1 MKFREIVRFEF
12 AYQVRRPYFW
22 LFIIVLVYLNFL
34 MTRDRAVSD
43 ALFEE
48 FFINSPFL
56 IANTTV
62 FGGLIWLMM
71 AASIAG
77 DAAARDAGSRMHP
90 LIYTT
95 SITRAQYLGGRFLA
109 AFVLNALLLLAG
121 QVGILLGIYLP
132 GVNPELIG
140 PFRPAAF
147 LTAYVFLSLPNAF
160 VATALQFGLAV
171 RSGRAMASYL
181 GSFILFFMG
190 FFVASFLLYQQGLGT
205 LLDPIGI
212 RFIVEDIAH
221 LWTTV
226 EKKERLLNLEGIVLT
241 NRLLWLGVGMI
252 TVAVT
257 YLGFRFAHPLGS
269 TSQWTRL
276 SLPFRRLKP
285 VGKNKNTMNSTGI
298 GVRAGTPISVP
309 NSPRT
314 FGFGMHV
321 RQTLTLAWASF
332 QTIATSWAG
341 LALLTVIPLLTIPVV
356 VDQMESNGV
365 PLIPTTTRVINEL
378 TAPLSAELS
387 RWVIVPALLIFFAG
401 ELIWREREA
410 RVDEITDAMPGSE
423 WSPFL
428 GKFLALVLLLVAF
441 TTLQMSAGLFAQ
453 ALLDYDAF
461 DVALYLKILFGLQ
474 LPEYLL
480 FAMLML
486 VVHVLVNQKY
496 VGHLVATIAYVFITL
511 SSLFGIDHDLLVFG
525 ASPGWSYTEMRGFG
539 PSLGPWLW
547 FKLYWAAW
555 SGLLAVVARLLWVR
569 SREGALRFRFQVAQR
584 RFVGSTPWL
593 AGTAVVLILVFGGF
607 IFYNTNVLNQYL
619 SAAEKKERQAG
630 YERRYERYEGIPQPE
645 ATHARLLIDIYP
657 ERRKAEILGSY
668 SLINRTAV
676 AIDSIHV
683 AIVPGVPTKTAFGR
697 KATLLVADED
707 HGHRIYVLDRPL
719 QRGDSLRLD
728 FEVTINPRGFRESG
742 VDASVTSNGTFFMNT
757 NWFPAIGYQRPR
769 ELITPTDRREHGL
782 TPRPLIAFLND
793 EEAYTDRGRGI
804 SLDVVMGTSGEQVAV
819 APGKLRR
826 TWTELGRRYF
836 HYSTQAIGS
845 EWSFFSAN
853 YAVHEAWW
861 VDSNDPKKAVE
872 IRIYH
877 HPQHTAHLAR
887 MLRSMRA
894 SLDYYSRNFGPYQR
908 EYLSVVE
915 RPGNGTGLH
924 ADAGMITHG
933 EGFTFW
939 NPKDDGRSHDHPYAI
954 VAHEMAHQWTV
965 PYAAVEGAPV
975 MSESLAWY
983 YGMKVVEHS
992 RGPEAL
998 QRLFNYMWQPHP
1010 YSPIFRG
1017 EPLLR
1022 GLDPYLSYRKGPFA
1036 LYTLSEYLGDKRVN
1050 GALRNLLETHR
1061 PVDAPLATTLD
1072 LLREL
1077 RAVTPDSLHYLLHD
1091 LFEVNTYWKLETER
1105 AVATSTKTGNWQVIL
1120 DVETHKVV
1128 VDSAGVKKEVP
1139 MDEWIDVGVFAP
1151 DKPGATKEP
1160 LYFRKHRIHSGRQ
1173 TIIVTVPRRPARAGI
1188 DPDHVLNWEER
1199 SEENIKRVTID

>member
-1 MKFREIVRFEF
+1 MKFREIFRFEF
-12 AYQVRRPYFW
+12 AYQVRRPYIW
-22 LFIIVLVYLNFL
+22 LFLIVLVYLNFL
-34 MTRDRAVSD
+34 MTRDRAVSE

-71 AASIAG
+71 AAAIAG

-109 AFVLNALLLLAG
+109 AFVLNALLLLAV

-132 GVNPELIG
+132 GVDPELIG

-147 LTAYVFLSLPNAF
+147 LTAYAFLSLPNAF
-160 VATALQFGLAV
+160 VATALQFGLAIQ
-171 RSGRAMASYL
+171 SGRAMASYF

-190 FFVASFLLYQQGLGT
+190 FFVASFLLYKLGLGT
-205 LLDPIGI
+205 LVDPIGI

-221 LWTTV
+221 LWTTI

-241 NRLLWLGVGMI
+241 NRLMWLSIGLVS
-252 TVAVT
+252 VAVT
-257 YLGFRFAHPLGS
+257 YLGFRFTHRLGS
-269 TSQWTRL
+269 TSRWTRL
-276 SLPFRRLKP
+276 SLLFRRPQVVREDATNSP
-285 VGKNKNTMNSTGI
+285 VIGI
-298 GVRAGTPISVP
+298 RASTPIWVP
-309 NSPRT
+309 VIPRT
-314 FGFGMHV
+314 FGFGMHI
-321 RQTLTLAWASF
+321 RQTLTLAWTLF

-365 PLIPTTTRVINEL
+365 PLVPTTTRVINEL

-387 RWVIVPALLIFFAG
+387 RWVIIPALLIFFAG

-410 RVDEITDAMPGSE
+410 RLGEITDAMPGSE
-423 WSPFL
+423 WAPFL
-428 GKFLALVLLLVAF
+428 GKFLGLGLLLVAF
-441 TTLQMSAGLFAQ
+441 TTLQMFAGLFAQ
-453 ALLDYDAF
+453 AILGYNTF
-461 DVALYLKILFGLQ
+461 DVPLYLKILFGLQ

-480 FAMLML
+480 FAFL
-486 VVHVLVNQKY
+486 VLVIHVLVNQKY
-496 VGHLVATIAYVFITL
+496 VGHLVATITYVFITL
-511 SSLFGIDHDLLVFG
+511 SSLFGVDHDLFVYG
-525 ASPGWSYTEMRGFG
+525 AGPGWSYTEMRGFG

-555 SGLLAVVARLLWVR
+555 AGLLAVVARLLWVR
-569 SREGALRFRFQVAQR
+569 GREEALRFRLLMARR
-584 RFVGSTPWL
+584 RFVGSTPWM
-593 AGTAVVLILVFGGF
+593 AGTAVVLILALGGF

-619 SAAEKKERQAG
+619 TVSEKKERQAE
-630 YERRYERYEGIPQPE
+630 YERRYERFDGIPQPE
-645 ATHARLLIDIYP
+645 ATRARLHIEIYP
-657 ERRKAEILGSY
+657 ERRQAEILGSY

-683 AIVPGVPTKTAFGR
+683 AIMPGVTTGTDFDR
-697 KATLLVADED
+697 KATLVIADED
-707 HGHRIYVLDRPL
+707 HGHRVYVLDRPL
-719 QRGDSLRLD
+719 QPGDSLRLD
-728 FEVTINPRGFRESG
+728 FEVTIQSRGFRETG
-742 VDASVTSNGTFFMNT
+742 VDPSVTSNGTFFMNT
-757 NWFPAIGYQRPR
+757 NWFPAIAYQRPR
-769 ELITPTDRREHGL
+769 ELITATDRREHGL
-782 TPRPLIAFLND
+782 TLRPLIAFLND
-793 EEAYTDRGRGI
+793 EEAYTDRGRGMT
-804 SLDVVMGTSGEQVAV
+804 LDVVMGTPGEQVAV
-819 APGKLRR
+819 APGNLRR

-836 HYSTQAIGS
+836 HYSTQAIGG

-861 VDSNDPKKAVE
+861 EDSDDPGRAVE

-877 HPQHTAHLAR
+877 HPQHTAHLDR
-887 MLRSMRA
+887 TLRSIRA
-894 SLDYYSRNFGPYQR
+894 SLDYYSKNFGPYQR
-908 EYLSVVE
+908 ESLSVVE

-933 EGFTFW
+933 EGFTLW

-954 VAHEMAHQWTV
+954 IAHEMAHQWTV

-998 QRLFNYMWQPHP
+998 QRLFSYMWQPHP

-1036 LYTLSEYLGDKRVN
+1036 LNTLSEYIGDERVN
-1050 GALRNLLETHR
+1050 GALRNLLEKHR

-1072 LLREL
+1072 LFREL
-1077 RAVTPDSLHYLLHD
+1077 RAVTPDSLQYLLHD

-1105 AVATSTKTGNWQVIL
+1105 AVATPTKTGNWQVTL

-1128 VDSAGVKKEVP
+1128 VDSAGVKQEVP
-1139 MDEWIDVGVFAP
+1139 MDEWIEVGVFAP
-1151 DKPGATKEP
+1151 DQPGKEIEP
-1160 LYFRKHRIHSGRQ
+1160 LYLRKHRIHSGRQ

-1199 SEENIKRVTID
+1199 SEVNIKKVTVD

>member
-1 MKFREIVRFEF
+1 MKFREIFRFEF
-12 AYQVRRPYFW
+12 AYQVRRPYVW
-22 LFIIVLVYLNFL
+22 LFFIVLVCLNFL

-71 AASIAG
+71 AAAVAG

-109 AFVLNALLLLAG
+109 AFVLNALLLLAV

-132 GVNPELIG
+132 GVDPELIG
-140 PFRPAAF
+140 PFRPTAF
-147 LTAYVFLSLPNAF
+147 LTAYAFLSLPNAF
-160 VATALQFGLAV
+160 VATALQFGLAIQ
-171 RSGRAMASYL
+171 SGRAMASYF

-190 FFVASFLLYQQGLGT
+190 FFVASFLLYKQGLGT

-221 LWTTV
+221 LWTTI

-241 NRLLWLGVGMI
+241 NRLLWLSIGLF
-252 TVAVT
+252 TVAGS
-257 YLGFRFAHPLGS
+257 YLRFRFAHRLGS
-269 TSQWTRL
+269 PSRWTRIAL
-276 SLPFRRLKP
+276 FFRRLR
-285 VGKNKNTMNSTGI
+285 VHGEYSTNSPGI
-298 GVRAGTPISVP
+298 GIRSSTPISVP
-309 NSPRT
+309 VIPRT
-314 FGFGMHV
+314 FGFSMHT
-321 RQTLTLAWASF
+321 RQTLTLAWTSF

-365 PLIPTTTRVINEL
+365 PLVPTTTRVINEL

-387 RWVIVPALLIFFAG
+387 RWVIIPALLIFFAG

-410 RVDEITDAMPGSE
+410 RLGEITDAMPGSE
-423 WSPFL
+423 WAPFL
-428 GKFLALVLLLVAF
+428 GKFLGIGLLLVAF

-453 ALLDYDAF
+453 AILGYNTF
-461 DVALYLKILFGLQ
+461 EIALYLKILFGLQ

-480 FAMLML
+480 FAFL
-486 VVHVLVNQKY
+486 VLTIHVLVNQKY

-511 SSLFGIDHDLLVFG
+511 SSLFGVDHDLFVFG
-525 ASPGWSYTEMRGFG
+525 AGPGWSYTEMRGFG
-539 PSLGPWLW
+539 PSLAPWLW
-547 FKLYWAAW
+547 FKLYWTAW
-555 SGLLAVVARLLWVR
+555 AGLLAVVGRLFWVR
-569 SREGALRFRFQVAQR
+569 GREEALRFRLLMARR
-584 RFVGSTPWL
+584 RFVGSTPWM
-593 AGTAVVLILVFGGF
+593 AGTAVVLIFALGGF

-619 SAAEKKERQAG
+619 TVSERKERQAE
-630 YERRYERYEGIPQPE
+630 YERRYERYDGLPQPV
-645 ATHARLLIDIYP
+645 ATRASLQIEIYP
-657 ERRKAEILGSY
+657 ERQKAEIRGSY
-668 SLINRTAV
+668 SLINRTEV

-683 AIVPGVPTKTAFGR
+683 AIVPGVTTGTDFDR
-697 KATLLVADED
+697 KATLVMADED

-728 FEVTINPRGFRESG
+728 FEVTMKPRGFRESG
-742 VDASVTSNGTFFMNT
+742 IDASVTSNGTFFMNT

-769 ELITPTDRREHGL
+769 ELISATDRREYGL
-782 TPRPLIAFLND
+782 PPRPLIALLND
-793 EEAYTDRGRGI
+793 EEAYTDRGRGMT
-804 SLDVVMGTSGEQVAV
+804 LDVVVGTQGDQVAV
-819 APGKLRR
+819 APGNLRR

-861 VDSNDPKKAVE
+861 ENSDDPGRAVG

-877 HPQHTAHLAR
+877 HPQHTAHLDR
-887 MLRSMRA
+887 TIKSIRA
-894 SLDYYSRNFGPYQR
+894 SLDYYSKNFGPYKR
-908 EYLSVVE
+908 ESLSVVE

-939 NPKDDGRSHDHPYAI
+939 DPKDDGHDHPYAI
-954 VAHEMAHQWTV
+954 MAHEMAHQWTV

-975 MSESLAWY
+975 MSESVAWY

-998 QRLFNYMWQPHP
+998 QRLFSYMWQPHP

-1022 GLDPYLSYRKGPFA
+1022 GLDPYMSYRKGPFA
-1036 LYTLSEYLGDKRVN
+1036 LNTLSEYIGDEHVN

-1061 PVDAPLATTLD
+1061 PFDAPLATTLD
-1072 LLREL
+1072 LFREL

-1091 LFEVNTYWKLETER
+1091 LFEVNTYWKLGTER
-1105 AVATSTKTGNWQVIL
+1105 AAARPTKKGNWQVIL
-1120 DVETHKVV
+1120 DVETRKVV
-1128 VDSAGVKKEVP
+1128 VDRAGVKKEVS
-1139 MDEWIDVGVFAP
+1139 MDEWIDIGVFGP
-1151 DKPGATKEP
+1151 DKPGERKEP
-1160 LYFRKHRIHSGRQ
+1160 LYFRKHRIQSGRQ
-1173 TIIVTVPRRPARAGI
+1173 TIIVTVPRRPTLAGI
-1188 DPDHVLNWEER
+1188 DPYHVLDWEER
-1199 SEENIKRVTID
+1199 LEDNIMSVTID